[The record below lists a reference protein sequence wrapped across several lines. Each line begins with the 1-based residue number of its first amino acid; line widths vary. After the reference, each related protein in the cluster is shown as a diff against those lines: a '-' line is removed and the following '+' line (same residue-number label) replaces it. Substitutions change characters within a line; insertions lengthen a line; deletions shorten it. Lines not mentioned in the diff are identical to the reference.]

1 MDDYVLSETV
11 LKESRMHD
19 ELHFDTYLTA
29 DDVIAATRDTM
40 DDTISYIKQRYGDA
54 RGYMGE
60 VGLYIPFI
68 SVPEEQEWLGF
79 ATHGSRSRQGR
90 EVWCS
95 FPLG

>member
-1 MDDYVLSETV
+1 
-11 LKESRMHD
+11 MHD
-19 ELHFDTYLTA
+19 ELHLDTYLTA

-60 VGLYIPFI
+60 VGLAIPYI

-79 ATHGSRSRQGR
+79 AIVRIKNQARKGR
-90 EVWCS
+90 LMQ
-95 FPLG
+95 FPPGLTLNTAILR